1 MYQPEYEKA
10 WLGTAGPGPSY
21 YRYEKFNES
30 MAGEKFKFT
39 IPRVSQEMKLML

>member
-10 WLGTAGPGPSY
+10 LLGTAGPGPSY

-39 IPRVSQEMKLML
+39 IPRVSGLIKLIV